1 MKLQF
6 RYRFLALPATLCWSL
21 TATAQFTPG
30 NLVVLRAG
38 TGVAQ
43 LNNAAT
49 PTFLDEYTPAGTL
62 VQSVPMPTIASGSD
76 RACTVSGSATSE
88 GLLSQSVDGR
98 YLIAVGYDAIPG
110 TASIAASTSATVNR
124 VIARI
129 ALDGTIDT
137 STALTDVFS
146 GNNIRGAA
154 SEDGS
159 QFWATGATNG
169 VVLAPLGATSGTS
182 LHSALPV
189 NLRSIGIHGDQL
201 YVTSASGATR
211 GIITIGSGVPTTN
224 GQVPALLNGFPT
236 ATASPYDFFFAND
249 STAYVADDRTS
260 GGAGGIQKWTE
271 TGGLWSFQYTF
282 SLSAT
287 VGARGL
293 TGVVENG
300 IATLFATTT
309 NNQLITVTDTGPSAA
324 VTSLAT
330 AATNTAMRGLRY
342 VRRPWSFGG
351 HGTASPTTLG
361 DPTLT
366 TAGGRPVVGNTGF
379 QFVAGNLVPA
389 GFGFL
394 LLGIG
399 GFAAPTTIPGAPGT
413 AEIYVSPLASILLLA
428 DPLGA
433 ADYSLPLPQSN
444 SLAGLPLPSQLIAFD
459 PAMAFPIP
467 LGTSAGLQVTIGQAG
482 M

>member
-1 MKLQF
+1 MNLQAPF
-6 RYRFLALPATLCWSL
+6 RILVLPAVLGLSL

-38 TGVAQ
+38 TGAAA

-49 PTFLDEYTPAGTL
+49 PTFLDEYTPAGVL
-62 VQSVPMPTIASGSD
+62 VQSVPMPTIASGAD
-76 RACTVSGSATSE
+76 RACTVSGTATSE

-98 YLIAVGYDAIPG
+98 YLIAVGYDAAPG
-110 TASIAASTSATVNR
+110 TASVASSASASVNR

-137 STALTDVFS
+137 STALSDVFS

-159 QFWATGATNG
+159 QFWATGAAGG
-169 VVLAPLGATSGTS
+169 VVLAPLGASSGTS
-182 LHSALPV
+182 LNTALPV
-189 NLRSIGIHGDQL
+189 NLRSIGIHADQL
-201 YVTSASGATR
+201 FVTSGAGATR
-211 GIITIGSGVPTTN
+211 GIITIGSGVPTTT

-236 ATASPYDFFFAND
+236 ATASPYDFFFADD

-271 TGGLWSFQYTF
+271 TGGLWSLQYTF

-300 IATLFATTT
+300 VATLFATTT
-309 NNQLITVTDTGPSAA
+309 NNQLITVTDSGAGST
-324 VTSLAT
+324 VTSLVAAT
-330 AATNTAMRGLRY
+330 TNTAFRGVRY
-342 VRRPWSFGG
+342 VRQPWSFGSTG
-351 HGTASPTTLG
+351 AASPTTLG

-366 TAGGRPVVGNTGF
+366 TAGGRPVVGNAGF
-379 QFVAGNLVPA
+379 QFVAGNLVPG

-399 GFAAPTTIPGAPGT
+399 GFAAPVTVPGAPAT
-413 AEIYVSPLASILLLA
+413 AEIYVNPLASILLLA
-428 DPLGA
+428 DLVGA

-444 SLAGLPLPSQLIAFD
+444 GLAGLPLPSQLIAFD

-467 LGTSAGLQVTIGQAG
+467 LGTSAGLLVTIGQAG
-482 M
+482 L